1 MIQDKLP
8 CGHRKIFAS
17 PIDARRKRPIM
28 PCMICKEIQK
38 KQEQAQIDAAVK
50 RIGSVGKN
58 KKGTEDV
65 RVFRLIEVCEGI
77 QRKAGK
83 I

>member
-1 MIQDKLP
+1 
-8 CGHRKIFAS
+8 
-17 PIDARRKRPIM
+17 
-28 PCMICKEIQK
+28 MICKEIQK